1 MMSQKFFACSKNLPI
16 CEHRINILLI
26 SQKYHIN
33 TNKAGQN
40 TVETSSNRPK
50 AFFSPEEAFVFEE

>member
-33 TNKAGQN
+33 TYKAG
-40 TVETSSNRPK
+40 
-50 AFFSPEEAFVFEE
+50 